1 VILTLSFPP
10 SLNRL
15 YRNVQGKT
23 LISREGR
30 EYRQTVGW
38 ECRAANAPTFQR
50 RPVRL
55 HIVAFMPDARRRDLD
70 NLMKATLDALQHAQV
85 FADDSQVRD
94 LRIQHGGIDRHR
106 PRLEVSV
113 EAA

>member
-1 VILTLSFPP
+1 MILTLPFPP

-30 EYRQTVGW
+30 LYREQVGW
-38 ECRAANAPTFQR
+38 ECRAARVPTFQR
-50 RPVRL
+50 RPVKL
-55 HIVAFMPDARRRDLD
+55 HIVAHMPDARRRDLD
-70 NLMKATLDALQHAQV
+70 NLLKCALDALQHAQV

-94 LRIQHGGIDRHR
+94 LRIVHGGVDRTR
-106 PRLEVSV
+106 PRLEVQV